1 VTSSWVA
8 APTFVDEA
16 SRERLQFPEIDL
28 RKGDMLKIRAPECTE
43 YAKLKP
49 LSMGGVAAARKQRH
63 LAHCR
68 IANDAGQCDAA

>member
-1 VTSSWVA
+1 MTSSWVA

-28 RKGDMLKIRAPECTE
+28 RKEDMLRIRAPE

-49 LSMGGVAAARKQRH
+49 LSMDGVAAARKQPH

-68 IANDAGQCDAA
+68 VANDAGQCDAA